1 MTKKSM
7 LSNKNCN
14 NFNSPLVDRPID
26 VVADDV
32 HGKEAP
38 VHDGNADRP
47 EIQQKSVIE
56 IQKSDVE
63 LPKSVVEK
71 QTSVLEISDKITNT
85 SICPQYCRH
94 GHWRY
99 LDSADVVSA
108 IYP

>member
-1 MTKKSM
+1 M

-47 EIQQKSVIE
+47 EIQQKSAIE

-63 LPKSVVEK
+63 LQKSVVEK
-71 QTSVLEISDKITNT
+71 QTSVLDISDKITNT

-94 GHWRY
+94 GHWTY

>member
-1 MTKKSM
+1 M

-14 NFNSPLVDRPID
+14 NFNLPLVDRPID

-38 VHDGNADRP
+38 VHDGNSDRP
-47 EIQQKSVIE
+47 EIQQKSAIE

-63 LPKSVVEK
+63 LQKSVV
-71 QTSVLEISDKITNT
+71 EISDKITYT
-85 SICPQYCRH
+85 SICPQCCRH
-94 GHWRY
+94 GHWPH

>member
-14 NFNSPLVDRPID
+14 NFNSHLVDRPID

>member
-1 MTKKSM
+1 M

-47 EIQQKSVIE
+47 EIQ
-56 IQKSDVE
+56 
-63 LPKSVVEK
+63 
-71 QTSVLEISDKITNT
+71 
-85 SICPQYCRH
+85 
-94 GHWRY
+94 
-99 LDSADVVSA
+99 
-108 IYP
+108 

>member
-1 MTKKSM
+1 M

-38 VHDGNADRP
+38 VHDGNSDRP
-47 EIQQKSVIE
+47 EIQQKSAIE

-63 LPKSVVEK
+63 LQKSVVEK
-71 QTSVLEISDKITNT
+71 QTSVLEKATKSQILRSVHNMADMDIGT
-85 SICPQYCRH
+85 
-94 GHWRY
+94 Y